1 MKMNVS
7 TQTLLSEEV
16 IELLLKN
23 YIITNGQNQLKDA
36 LIEYSSSSALVN
48 NNTNDIDKGIQTATQ
63 TFDEIDCIDS
73 DKECNYFIFIKL
85 CKIKY
90 IYKYT

>member
-23 YIITNGQNQLKDA
+23 YIITNGQNQIKDA
-36 LIEYSSSSALVN
+36 LIEYSSSSSGLVN
-48 NNTNDIDKGIQTATQ
+48 NSSDDLDKGIQTATQ
-63 TFDEIDCIDS
+63 TFDEINCIDS
-73 DKECNYFIFIKL
+73 DKEYMSNL
-85 CKIKY
+85 PS
-90 IYKYT
+90 

>member
-23 YIITNGQNQLKDA
+23 YIIANGHNQIKDA
-36 LIEYSSSSALVN
+36 LIEYSSSSVN
-48 NNTNDIDKGIQTATQ
+48 NNSSSYDSNKNIQTSTQ
-63 TFDEIDCIDS
+63 TLDDEVNCIDS
-73 DKECNYFIFIKL
+73 DKECNYFIFFYSI
-85 CKIKY
+85 IV
-90 IYKYT
+90 ID